1 MSRAKQVFWKMQ
13 VNHLPLQEPLWAKN
27 SLSVADCIKK
37 MQTHNVGCVLVGLV
51 EDENHTLKGILTEH
65 DIITRFLQK
74 KIDKKTPIGDIMT
87 GSIDTLTDSDTVSS
101 AIDKMVEGH
110 LSYLPVCHQNKV
122 LGILSDKIITDFIA
136 EHLPV
141 EVLNLPP
148 DRSIVS
154 EDIDGG

>member
-13 VNHLPLQEPLWAKN
+13 VSHLPLQDPLWVKN
-27 SLSVADCIKK
+27 SLSIANCIKK
-37 MQTHNVGCVLVGLV
+37 MQTHHAGCILVG
-51 EDENHTLKGILTEH
+51 DENRTLEGILTEH

-74 KIDKKTPIGDIMT
+74 KIDPKTPVGDIMT

-110 LSYLPVCHQNKV
+110 LSHLPVCHQDSV
-122 LGILSDKIITDFIA
+122 LGILSDKIITNFIA

-154 EDIDGG
+154 EDTAGG